1 MFGILEAV
9 SYLAALLLYLTPAI
23 VADMRSRDDA
33 FAITIVNVLLGWT
46 IVGWIAAFVWARHPV
61 SERRLSRAAKSTRRA
76 IAKMTIGALVAR
88 SRRRRVA

>member
-9 SYLAALLLYLTPAI
+9 SYLAALLLYLAPAI
-23 VADMRSRDDA
+23 VADIRSRDDA

-61 SERRLSRAAKSTRRA
+61 SERRLARAAKSTRRA
-76 IAKMTIGALVAR
+76 IAKMTIDALVAR